1 VKRANRGTETANGF
15 LPADCGL
22 DTAKPCL
29 KPPHSFSVNARNT
42 AISHPAGKPAAIFR
56 AATRDCFMETEAQ
69 LERLE
74 RQFRKGL
81 ITADEYDAALL
92 SLVTPE
98 QRAEAEAKV
107 DAAMDAKLA
116 LRY

>member
-1 VKRANRGTETANGF
+1 
-15 LPADCGL
+15 
-22 DTAKPCL
+22 
-29 KPPHSFSVNARNT
+29 
-42 AISHPAGKPAAIFR
+42 
-56 AATRDCFMETEAQ
+56 METEAQ

>member
-1 VKRANRGTETANGF
+1 M
-15 LPADCGL
+15 
-22 DTAKPCL
+22 
-29 KPPHSFSVNARNT
+29 NARVGYT
-42 AISHPAGKPAAIFR
+42 PAGKPAAIFR
-56 AATRDCFMETEAQ
+56 AATRDCFMKQAQ

-98 QRAEAEAKV
+98 QRAEAEARV

-116 LRY
+116 LRYYAGNRR

>member
-1 VKRANRGTETANGF
+1 MTAQ
-15 LPADCGL
+15 AEL
-22 DTAKPCL
+22 D
-29 KPPHSFSVNARNT
+29 
-42 AISHPAGKPAAIFR
+42 
-56 AATRDCFMETEAQ
+56 
-69 LERLE
+69 RLE